1 MAATPVANF
10 AGTLA
15 NAKQQNFLH
24 REVEEGLDSIAGWR
38 MVAVPEMVPAG
49 IGETITR
56 TRKGRLTVPT
66 IPTPTAGLSAL
77 DLNDGL
83 SPLSSSCEQ
92 YTLTMGDYPVASG
105 DLDTVQNQVGIFDQ
119 LLAISRNSGVYMSQL
134 RERIARN
141 ALMTAY
147 LGGNT
152 RVRVDLGA
160 SSTTTC
166 HVDDVTGFTQV
177 LSNGVM
183 VAVSSS
189 TPLVVN
195 ESGTTVQALSVTGVS
210 VDATNKSTNPLGASG
225 VLTFAAATSP
235 TSQDALVAANAPAIV
250 RPNARAT
257 TELLEA
263 GDIMTTQLILDAVLT
278 LQNNGIPPLAD
289 GTYPM
294 FAPPYTQRVLMAD
307 QDFKTWYAGR
317 EQSEVFKNGYIL
329 RLLGVTIIPL
339 TEVILQAAST
349 NGSTGASDL
358 DNVAQTVYRPMIC
371 GAEILIEG
379 KFQGMENYAREVA
392 NVASVAD
399 VTQVDDIVQILRSPL
414 DRLAR
419 WWSFAADWIGG
430 YAVPTDN
437 TASSA
442 VNIPTA
448 TAAAFKRGV
457 IIEHA

>member
-1 MAATPVANF
+1 MAVATF
-10 AGTLA
+10 SGTLA

-24 REVEEGLDSIAGWR
+24 REVEEGLDSVIGWR
-38 MVAVPEMVPAG
+38 KCAVPEIVPAG

-56 TRKGRLTVPT
+56 TRKGRLVVPT
-66 IPTPTAGLSAL
+66 VPTPTAGISAL
-77 DLNDGL
+77 DLNNGL
-83 SPLSSSCEQ
+83 SPLSYSIEQ

-119 LLAISRNSGVYMSQL
+119 LLAISRNSGVYMAQL
-134 RERIARN
+134 RDRLARN
-141 ALMTAY
+141 ALMQAY

-166 HVDDVTGFTQV
+166 HVDDVTGFQFV
-177 LSNGVM
+177 LVNGVM
-183 VAVSSS
+183 VPVSVS
-189 TPLVVN
+189 TPLSVV
-195 ESGTTVQALSVTGVS
+195 EAGTTAQTLSVTGVS

-225 VLTFAAATSP
+225 VLTFSTATAP
-235 TSQDALVAANAPAIV
+235 TSQDSLVAANAPAII
-250 RPNARAT
+250 RPNGKTTTANLAT
-257 TELLEA
+257 T
-263 GDIMTTQLILDAVLT
+263 DIMTTQLILDAVLS
-278 LQNNGIPPLAD
+278 LQNNGIPPMAD

-317 EQSEVFKNGYIL
+317 EQSEVFRNGYIL
-329 RLLGVTIIPL
+329 RLLGVTIVPL
-339 TEVILQAAST
+339 TEVILQAPST
-349 NGSTGASDL
+349 NGSTGSSDL
-358 DNVAQTVYRPMIC
+358 DAVVSTVYRPTIV
-371 GAEILIEG
+371 GAEALIEG
-379 KFQGMENYAREVA
+379 KFQGMENYVRDVQ
-392 NVASVAD
+392 NVDSVAD
-399 VTQVDDIVQILRSPL
+399 VTQVDDIVQILRGPL

-437 TASSA
+437 TASAA

-448 TAAAFKRGV
+448 TNASFKRAV
-457 IIEHA
+457 VIEHM